1 MNNTIHFTVIEKD
14 SKRVVNTYFGEYR
27 NLMTLLK
34 DQFYPDDFGEC
45 GGTGKCGTCV
55 IRIKGLTGSSL
66 IKDRNEP
73 VTLLKMG
80 FNNVEIRLACQLFIT
95 NDLNGSEIEILDM

>member
-1 MNNTIHFTVIEKD
+1 MNNTILFTVIEKD

-45 GGTGKCGTCV
+45 GGTG
-55 IRIKGLTGSSL
+55 IRNLCYSNKGLTGSSL